1 MCDPRQGSTLTGQ
14 PRGTICRVTC
24 TLRRYLPACQPT
36 SLPAYLPSTQAG
48 TRPSSTT
55 CARAF
60 TLTLKHTHSLTH
72 TRTRTRTLHTTGT
85 EAYPPPPPGRT
96 AQAGRRTWLRHIF
109 PRRNGLFIKW
119 NKAERARLAPGT
131 STPPSRSCPSPPL
144 RGQIRSI
151 ARLSSSL
158 MARSPSVAR
167 SLVHCTWPR
176 WPRRPSLMLQPAASS
191 GPPRYHFPRLFPVGN
206 TQAEWMPRP
215 KSHPNLGNSAPFLQ
229 SKRLNIQLT
238 TSDAPFH
245 MRTLLA
251 LILHLLYESHLS
263 STGPRTI
270 TSSSWPR
277 S

>member
-1 MCDPRQGSTLTGQ
+1 MCDPRQGSILTGQ

-24 TLRRYLPACQPT
+24 TLRRYLPACQPAYQVHRRERD
-36 SLPAYLPSTQAG
+36 LPQPLAHALSHSHSSTRTTHTTCTQAYHTHTPRQDGTGRTQDLASSHLSAAERSVHQVEQSGARTARSWNKHTPLPQLPS
-48 TRPSSTT
+48 P
-55 CARAF
+55 
-60 TLTLKHTHSLTH
+60 
-72 TRTRTRTLHTTGT
+72 
-85 EAYPPPPPGRT
+85 
-96 AQAGRRTWLRHIF
+96 
-109 PRRNGLFIKW
+109 
-119 NKAERARLAPGT
+119 
-131 STPPSRSCPSPPL
+131 PPL

-158 MARSPSVAR
+158 MARSLSVAR

-176 WPRRPSLMLQPAASS
+176 WPRRPSLMLQPAASN

-245 MRTLLA
+245 LGMLLA

-263 STGPRTI
+263 PTGPRTI

>member
-36 SLPAYLPSTQAG
+36 SLPTKYTGGNATFLNHLRTRFHTHTQAH
-48 TRPSSTT
+48 
-55 CARAF
+55 
-60 TLTLKHTHSLTH
+60 TLTHSRTR

-85 EAYPPPPPGRT
+85 QAYPPPPQGRT

-131 STPPSRSCPSPPL
+131 STPPSRSCPPPPL